1 MLVCTAG
8 ATCRSME
15 PLRHHTASS
24 SALGSGA
31 LAGGVAASAA
41 SADKNTSIRCEYVW
55 GEGGRTGRREE
66 KVLEQESP
74 AGGVAAS
81 AVSDDK
87 NTVHQVL
94 GCGGGGGGGNG
105 RPGRQLPHQ
114 QFPQTIAPLS
124 GVCGGERGEEVWAD
138 RRLRCDTCVQQCRVP
153 PPERRVCPAVAKL
166 YTGIWGML
174 PPRPPSRPD
183 QNARSAC

>member
-41 SADKNTSIRCEYVW
+41 SADKNTSIRCEYVC
-55 GEGGRTGRREE
+55 
-66 KVLEQESP
+66 
-74 AGGVAAS
+74 GGVGGGERGAERKRCWSRRARQVVLPHQQFPS
-81 AVSDDK
+81 SDDK

-94 GCGGGGGGGNG
+94 GCGGGGGGGTG
-105 RPGRQLPHQ
+105 VQVGSYRISSFRRQ
-114 QFPQTIAPLS
+114 
-124 GVCGGERGEEVWAD
+124 
-138 RRLRCDTCVQQCRVP
+138 
-153 PPERRVCPAVAKL
+153 
-166 YTGIWGML
+166 
-174 PPRPPSRPD
+174 
-183 QNARSAC
+183 